1 MKTLPTK
8 FSDLITTAYADAK
21 QILRTEGYV
30 LNMDQW
36 HQYNSN
42 NRNDDACHVCIA
54 GSVMAKT
61 LGAPRTKDLTP
72 SDMPEAVRG
81 KLEALN
87 MFRLCFFY
95 SALESFYSEEV
106 ADKHADRLQ
115 EICFESTN
123 PPHLYSSNITYEDLE
138 AFFNHPMIINF
149 RRYLVD
155 NGL

>member
-1 MKTLPTK
+1 MLPNK
-8 FSDLITTAYADAK
+8 LSDLITLAYEDAK
-21 QILRTEGYV
+21 QILRTPGYV
-30 LNMDQW
+30 LDMHLW
-36 HQYNSN
+36 HQY
-42 NRNDDACHVCIA
+42 HKGVCRVCLA

-138 AFFNHPMIINF
+138 AFFNHPMIVDV
-149 RRYLVD
+149 RQYLVD
-155 NGL
+155 SGL